1 MSKIKSLLS
10 EREMTVQQLAD
21 KAGLSKRT
29 LDPYVSGKAQWE
41 NARGHV
47 LLAVAD
53 ALDIDPHV
61 LVRTENINF

>member
-1 MSKIKSLLS
+1 
-10 EREMTVQQLAD
+10 MTVQQLAD

-29 LDPYVSGKAQWE
+29 LDSYVSEKAQWE
-41 NARGHV
+41 NARGHF

-61 LVRTENINF
+61 LVRTENIN

>member
-1 MSKIKSLLS
+1 M
-10 EREMTVQQLAD
+10 QQLAD

-29 LDPYVSGKAQWE
+29 LDSYVSEKAQWE
-41 NARGHV
+41 NARGHF

-61 LVRTENINF
+61 LVRTENIN